1 MASPVVLNLNLKNYK
16 QNITILYDSF
26 LELQVK
32 QFQRKLIVYGQTKW
46 YVLKFDEN
54 IDYSL
59 NNYEKRLNSI
69 MRSSILICFM
79 TQSFCHSDTLKK
91 ELFMVKKMQKNK
103 KIIFIYLEKI
113 PFYMLFYEKND
124 LLTNAIFILDG
135 ISLKNNDYEE
145 NLRVIQ
151 NFIKKTVNGGFEGY
165 KGQPLLNENY
175 YFSRM
180 FGNSDE
186 FKRPVTSIFKN
197 SISPNSST
205 FKKHFELIQ
214 KKYEN
219 LLELYSSSYNYDRN
233 SSTNDNENALNMIV
247 KFDQIE
253 NEIEVLLQD
262 SELSIGYSIGE
273 IQFPNPNS
281 IILMNFLMNFYY
293 LQQFI
298 VNNLINDELF
308 IYNQME
314 YKSEFVDRNRS
325 LVQLSFKRS
334 FIFDQQIKLIKKQI
348 LIYETELIN
357 NLAKTLQMMDMEM
370 KDEGLLN
377 QYLEIVDLDKK
388 IEQKETSLT
397 TETSFAQRLCKCLKD
412 ERVLTLEEKLEK
424 LKNNKADLT
433 IKLNKNTSKI
443 KKYYSIKQISDFVQN
458 SKIELEWLEEENENA
473 YSYARRIEKIQYGIK
488 ILC

>member
-113 PFYMLFYEKND
+113 TFYMLFYEKND

-334 FIFDQQIKLIKKQI
+334 FIFDQQIKLINHSFKCF
-348 LIYETELIN
+348 
-357 NLAKTLQMMDMEM
+357 
-370 KDEGLLN
+370 
-377 QYLEIVDLDKK
+377 
-388 IEQKETSLT
+388 T
-397 TETSFAQRLCKCLKD
+397 TE
-412 ERVLTLEEKLEK
+412 VM
-424 LKNNKADLT
+424 
-433 IKLNKNTSKI
+433 
-443 KKYYSIKQISDFVQN
+443 
-458 SKIELEWLEEENENA
+458 
-473 YSYARRIEKIQYGIK
+473 
-488 ILC
+488 